1 MLVTN
6 KKTFRVDPPPHY
18 LTVKN
23 PNITVNNCPF
33 PFLTITKQYN
43 LQKKILPWPFFTY

>member
-6 KKTFRVDPPPHY
+6 KKTFSVDSPHY

-23 PNITVNNCPF
+23 PNITDNNCPF

-43 LQKKILPWPFFTY
+43 LQIKILPWPLFTY